1 MVAVIET
8 ARHLTAIAVR
18 IGPRS
23 ALGRIAMP
31 VIEMQVIEMQVIE
44 MPMIEMQVIEMRV
57 IEMPVIARRLI
68 GTVATGTLP
77 SAIRIAKGD
86 VDAFSAVVVA
96 DATSFVTV

>member
-31 VIEMQVIEMQVIE
+31 VIEM
-44 MPMIEMQVIEMRV
+44 PMIEMRVIEMRV